1 MTIGPAALPSSW
13 DGAPIFKDF
22 DQVPSIFL
30 KTHQSPPT
38 GNNQTTSFDSLKG
51 LEMCQAGK
59 ENTSTLDQ
67 LTYMYL
73 LILPWMGRI
82 LCKLAPL
89 VLAAPVDVVAQQ
101 VHGSDGGEGCPGKRR
116 GNTN

>member
-13 DGAPIFKDF
+13 DGAPVYKDF
-22 DQVPSIFL
+22 DQVPSIFFL

-59 ENTSTLDQ
+59 ENTSIDIHVFIDPTLD
-67 LTYMYL
+67 
-73 LILPWMGRI
+73 G
-82 LCKLAPL
+82 
-89 VLAAPVDVVAQQ
+89 
-101 VHGSDGGEGCPGKRR
+101 
-116 GNTN
+116 